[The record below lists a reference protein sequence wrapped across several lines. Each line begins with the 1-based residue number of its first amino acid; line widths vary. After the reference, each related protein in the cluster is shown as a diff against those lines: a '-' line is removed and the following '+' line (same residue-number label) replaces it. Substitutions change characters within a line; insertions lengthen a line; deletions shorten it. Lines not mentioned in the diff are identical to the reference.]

1 MNSNT
6 NSLKRTNII
15 FYILTIIWFLF
26 FGLNNLHFID
36 LIFVFN
42 MILILTIEL
51 ILTDGELGKKVNV
64 FNIFSCVIYLIIRIF
79 IF

>member
-6 NSLKRTNII
+6 NLLKRTNII
-15 FYILTIIWFLF
+15 FYILTIILFLF

-42 MILILTIEL
+42 MILIITIEL
-51 ILTDGELGKKVNV
+51 ILTDGELGKKVNG
-64 FNIFSCVIYLIIRIF
+64 FNILSCVIYLIIRLF